1 MYEPSFFTRA
11 DKIRRKQVMGNT
23 GSGAAAPGRDVH
35 HKPGD
40 PPPSSPGKDGGQ
52 AFVFDKKPAT
62 KLVFQSSHEEE
73 EPYYTKDQTQVRV
86 QYGIVPTVAPE
97 YCDDGG
103 RENNQEEFSS
113 TPRQRSATVSEGTKV
128 DDKVPTV
135 FKWEGGGRQVLISGT
150 FSNWKTLPMVKR
162 VCCTWGNMQVM
173 CVAAVRVFLQVVQ
186 PTNQLLHDRQDQRD
200 TYISSHHHLPH
211 ASLQVFNTCGNI
223 LHLGILCGYWLTEGI
238 QGITV
243 GILAESRGL
252 LLEYWLTEGLQG
264 TTVGILA
271 DRGHGD
277 FVTIIDLPEG
287 EHQYKFYVDGE
298 WRHDP
303 GVRIVDNGMGS
314 KNNMVTVKN
323 TDFEVFQALA
333 IDSEGSGGNQ
343 QSKTFYNSSSHASYQ
358 LMRCLFVTEEYSQ
371 EVPANKPWEK
381 VSGPPVLPPHLLQV
395 ILNKD
400 TPLSCEPTLLPEPN
414 HVMLNHLYALSIKD
428 GVMVLSATHRY
439 RKKYV
444 TTLLYKPI

>member
-23 GSGAAAPGRDVH
+23 GSGAAAPGRDHH

-150 FSNWKTLPMVKR
+150 FSNWKTLPMVK
-162 VCCTWGNMQVM
+162 
-173 CVAAVRVFLQVVQ
+173 
-186 PTNQLLHDRQDQRD
+186 
-200 TYISSHHHLPH
+200 SH
-211 ASLQVFNTCGNI
+211 AMSCR
-223 LHLGILCGYWLTEGI
+223 
-238 QGITV
+238 
-243 GILAESRGL
+243 S
-252 LLEYWLTEGLQG
+252 
-264 TTVGILA
+264 
-271 DRGHGD
+271 HGD

-343 QSKTFYNSSSHASYQ
+343 QSKTFFRQATNSW
-358 LMRCLFVTEEYSQ
+358 RCLFVTEEYSQ

-400 TPLSCEPTLLPEPN
+400 TPLSVNYRVGKVELEEVNPHLRGRRVENHLGKTTPSSPDRDSNLDLPVLSSRAQHDKRCEPTLLPEPN